1 MMIRMVIAIT
11 TRSPGER
18 RSIGPAGGL
27 TYEDRTTVTSLQRRR
42 RPRGPSHPIR
52 QSRPPASH
60 VPMAVTSL
68 GSHVLGQSRP
78 YGSHI
83 LRQSQPA
90 AVTSL

>member
-52 QSRPPASH
+52 QSRPPEVTSLWQSH
-60 VPMAVTSL
+60 PLAVTSL
-68 GSHVLGQSRP
+68 
-78 YGSHI
+78 
-83 LRQSQPA
+83 
-90 AVTSL
+90 